1 MLDPEHHTISC
12 VSRYIFI
19 VVYMFL
25 CEIGCKGTKKIAY
38 MQKKLNE
45 DEKKESVFMKHTL
58 LRI

>member
-1 MLDPEHHTISC
+1 MADSSPAKASSRS

-45 DEKKESVFMKHTL
+45 DEKKRVCL
-58 LRI
+58 

>member
-1 MLDPEHHTISC
+1 MLDPEYHTISLI
-12 VSRYIFI
+12 RKL

-45 DEKKESVFMKHTL
+45 DEKKRVCL
-58 LRI
+58 